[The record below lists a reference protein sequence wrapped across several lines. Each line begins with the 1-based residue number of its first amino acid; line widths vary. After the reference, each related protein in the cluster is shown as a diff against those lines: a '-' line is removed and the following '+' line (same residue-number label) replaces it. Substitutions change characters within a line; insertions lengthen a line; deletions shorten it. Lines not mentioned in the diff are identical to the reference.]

1 MPYDA
6 VSFLR
11 CQLARK
17 FKTFTVVDPENPKKK
32 KNKVGQVEPKVQAP
46 RLSQVARN

>member
-17 FKTFTVVDPENPKKK
+17 FKTFTVVDPE
-32 KNKVGQVEPKVQAP
+32 KNKNKGGQVEPKVQAP

>member
-32 KNKVGQVEPKVQAP
+32 KKGGQVEPKVQAP